1 LSIPLVN
8 EYVKYKKS
16 ILLKEKNMLLK
27 SRERDLTRLKE
38 QFHQVL
44 RVAYILVVIYIF
56 IHH

>member
-1 LSIPLVN
+1 
-8 EYVKYKKS
+8 
-16 ILLKEKNMLLK
+16 MLLK